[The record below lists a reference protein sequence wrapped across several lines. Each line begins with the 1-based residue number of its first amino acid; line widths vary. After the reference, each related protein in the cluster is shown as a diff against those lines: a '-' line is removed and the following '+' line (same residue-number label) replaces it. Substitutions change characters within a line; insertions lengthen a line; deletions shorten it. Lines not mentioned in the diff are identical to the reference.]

1 MYKLLRLGQNGG
13 TRTFECPAGGAGGA
27 DLKPTELEGNLLSKI
42 GAEVFLRALES
53 GAFPIAESTASS
65 GRYPK
70 MWDTPWWKEILARL
84 DVAFVEFPM
93 CAFGLGPMDE
103 DGFYHHRTRLVFP
116 RNEAVVAAFSRRC
129 PGVGAAHRHV
139 PLKGARPGQK
149 VTRCTEAGVYAKDF
163 VRTVVEVLQRV
174 VQVGGEGDE
183 ANPPQR
189 HRWGAEDARAGGV
202 DLRRGQSVE
211 SDGGGRD
218 DQAGDQRG
226 GLDAKH
232 AGWLH
237 GLDEGDGDTHAEG
250 RRSGLHAKQAGW
262 LHELDEGHSD
272 THAGGRRGGLRAKQ
286 AGWLDELDDEEGD
299 FLANTPV
306 QGVVYGHFEDT
317 RAGSVIDIAHR
328 APSEEAKGAAQDYIR
343 EAGAG
348 KTGSPAAWKSMC
360 ECGGRLV
367 EVAGSVTK
375 AAESLWR
382 VREEEGLNNLK
393 KVDDESLDT
402 VLHPDL
408 LAYLR
413 DVRRHGLAARSTG
426 ERKRCRAK
434 VHPNGRRN
442 LNQVYKQIWKDV
454 SKLRVLVVP
463 ANLGNLGDVVSSP
476 FDAVD
481 KMLLDR
487 SVAPDK
493 RIAHDQ
499 RAINSGTDKEWH
511 PPAVQPKHEQ
521 IARLVRAKSQLP
533 GVEVLL
539 SKKDIAG
546 PFRLLWLDPRDAELF
561 AGDMP
566 WTPEEMEEGDAVDGT
581 EMTVD
586 NVLVEPWVGLR
597 PWVASEVCEAG
608 VQQLLGEAAVN
619 REKDLME
626 GPFRTFQTV
635 WGLDVETETEEVHL
649 PERRVLK
656 GALLLAEPCF
666 EYGCKDLTLRMVQ
679 RFRGVATGW
688 VVTVKGLKNELK
700 AADRFLGTERD
711 AGAKVH
717 PKVQSVADTQEAE
730 DAWIDLWELFESS
743 RWLCSRPETWPQKFG
758 AGLKELLPVRERLA
772 LRGEWDAGTVFVS
785 SDATRQMIGAID
797 WTNGLV
803 MRMRPPTPSTRFRT
817 RATCGRQ

>member
-1 MYKLLRLGQNGG
+1 MYKLLRLGPPERGDDDF
-13 TRTFECPAGGAGGA
+13 RVPCVGGAGGA
-27 DLKPTELEGNLLSKI
+27 DLKPTELEGNLLSKV

-70 MWDTPWWKEILARL
+70 MWDTPWWKEILARP

-93 CAFGLGPMDE
+93 CVFGLGPMDE

-129 PGVGAAHRHV
+129 PGVGAAHR
-139 PLKGARPGQK
+139 RPGQK

-211 SDGGGRD
+211 LGGGDRD
-218 DQAGDQRG
+218 TQAGDQRG

-237 GLDEGDGDTHAEG
+237 ELDEGDGDTHAEG
-250 RRSGLHAKQAGW
+250 RRSGLHAKQAAAGSMSW
-262 LHELDEGHSD
+262 TGATVTLMQEVDEVDFAQS
-272 THAGGRRGGLRAKQ
+272 RPGGLMNSTMRRAI
-286 AGWLDELDDEEGD
+286 
-299 FLANTPV
+299 FLPT
-306 QGVVYGHFEDT
+306 H
-317 RAGSVIDIAHR
+317 RRRAHR
-328 APSEEAKGAAQDYIR
+328 APFEEAKGAAQDYIR

-348 KTGSPAAWKSMC
+348 KTGSPGAWKSMC

-375 AAESLWR
+375 AAESLWQ

-413 DVRRHGLAARSTG
+413 DVRRRGLAARSTG

-434 VHPNGRRN
+434 LHPNGRRN

-481 KMLLDR
+481 KMLPDR

-493 RIAHDQ
+493 RIVHDQ
-499 RAINSGTDKEWH
+499 RPINSGTDKEWR

-521 IARLVRAKSQLP
+521 IARLVLRAKSQLP

-546 PFRLLWLDPRDAELF
+546 AFRLLWLDLRDAELF
-561 AGDMP
+561 AGDLP

-581 EMTVD
+581 EMTVIYLVSSFGFSGSPGEWTVWGQATEMFLRARRPECPRRDLTWNFDSRVLVDD

-597 PWVASEVCEAG
+597 PWVASEVYEAG

-711 AGAKVH
+711 AGAKVP
-717 PKVQSVADTQEAE
+717 PKGPGRRRHAGG
-730 DAWIDLWELFESS
+730 
-743 RWLCSRPETWPQKFG
+743 RGCMG
-758 AGLKELLPVRERLA
+758 AV
-772 LRGEWDAGTVFVS
+772 
-785 SDATRQMIGAID
+785 
-797 WTNGLV
+797 
-803 MRMRPPTPSTRFRT
+803 
-817 RATCGRQ
+817 